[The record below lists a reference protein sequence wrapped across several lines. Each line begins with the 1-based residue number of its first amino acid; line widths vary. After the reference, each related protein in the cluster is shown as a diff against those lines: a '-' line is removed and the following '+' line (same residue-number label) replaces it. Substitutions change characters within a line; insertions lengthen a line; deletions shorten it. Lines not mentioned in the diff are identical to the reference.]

1 MLRRATYRREID
13 LDSAMTK
20 RLAFTLLAL
29 GGLLAAAPAFAQG
42 ATGAISRPGW
52 SAGQAPSSDFNRQGV
67 PMTRNEQ
74 VRQRA
79 AAARGQAGQ
88 ASQPRRTTRRQVSR

>member
-1 MLRRATYRREID
+1 
-13 LDSAMTK
+13 MTK

-29 GGLLAAAPAFAQG
+29 GGLLAAAPALAQG
-42 ATGAISRPGW
+42 ATGAVSRPGW

-79 AAARGQAGQ
+79 AAARGQAVQ
-88 ASQPRRTTRRQVSR
+88 ASQPRRTTRRPVSR

>member
-1 MLRRATYRREID
+1 
-13 LDSAMTK
+13 MTK

-29 GGLLAAAPAFAQG
+29 GGLLAAAPALAQG
-42 ATGAISRPGW
+42 ATGAVSRPGW

-79 AAARGQAGQ
+79 AARGQAVQ
-88 ASQPRRTTRRQVSR
+88 ASQPRRTTRRPVSR

>member
-1 MLRRATYRREID
+1 
-13 LDSAMTK
+13 MTK
-20 RLAFTLLAL
+20 HLAFTLLTL
-29 GGLLAAAPAFAQG
+29 GGLLAAAPSFAQG

-52 SAGQAPSSDFNRQGV
+52 SAGQAPSSDFHRQGV

-79 AAARGQAGQ
+79 AAARGQAVQ
-88 ASQPRRTTRRQVSR
+88 ASQPRRAARRRVSR

>member
-1 MLRRATYRREID
+1 MLRRATYRRDINS
-13 LDSAMTK
+13 DSAMTK

-74 VRQRA
+74 LRQRA

-88 ASQPRRTTRRQVSR
+88 ASQPRRATRRQVSR